1 MRVGY
6 ACINLELRERDIYS
20 TRTLIIDSIEKKGI
34 EEAKRLA
41 LLNIADLAK
50 IFEHNESLGIRFFRL
65 TSNLF
70 PHMENPRITKLIS
83 DRTKGGDGTYNL
95 DFARTELAHAGRLAR
110 EYGHRITAHPGQYA
124 QLGTPREDV
133 FEQTVRDLTVHAEI
147 FAAMGLEPKHG
158 SVMIIHGGGVF
169 GDKLETIE
177 RWKKNFL
184 KIDRRVSQYIAV
196 ENDEFQYSVLDLL
209 PMCEELGI
217 PLCVDFFHHS
227 VKHSAQ
233 FDIWDTTSNGG
244 VLNRVLATWK
254 LRGIKPKC
262 HWSKQ
267 RADARPGTHDDC
279 VDEIPPRLLKWCVDN
294 YVDCMLEVKH
304 KDKCAL
310 AILEKQF
317 IRSEHKVAGKTR
329 VEWTPRL

>member
-41 LLNIADLAK
+41 LLNISDLAK

-70 PHMENPRITKLIS
+70 PHMENPRIINLIT
-83 DRTKGGDGTYNL
+83 DRAKGGDGTYNL
-95 DFARTELAHAGRLAR
+95 DFAREELARAGKIAR

-124 QLGTPREDV
+124 QIGTPREEV
-133 FEQTVRDLTVHAEI
+133 FEQTVRDLTMHSRI
-147 FAAMGLEPKHG
+147 FAAMGLTPEHG

-169 GDKLETIE
+169 GDKLETLR
-177 RWKKNFL
+177 RWAENFR
-184 KIDRRVSQYIAV
+184 KIPREVSQYIAI

-209 PMCEELGI
+209 PLCEELAI

-227 VKHSAQ
+227 VRHSAQ
-233 FDIWDTTSNGG
+233 FDIWGG
-244 VLNRVLATWK
+244 DILTRVLRTWK

-262 HWSKQ
+262 HWSSQ
-267 RADARPGTHDDC
+267 RPDARPGTHDDC
-279 VDEIPPRLLKWCVDN
+279 VEEIPHRLLRWCSDN
-294 YVDCMLEVKH
+294 YVDIMLEVKH

-310 AILEKQF
+310 AILDKQF
-317 IRSEHKVAGKTR
+317 VRSEHKIAGKIR

>member
-6 ACINLELRERDIYS
+6 ACINLELKEKDIYS

-41 LLNIADLAK
+41 LLNIKDLIK
-50 IFEHNESLGIRFFRL
+50 IFEHNESIGIRFFRL

-70 PHMENPRITKLIS
+70 PHMENPRITKLIADS
-83 DRTKGGDGTYNL
+83 SKGGDGTYNL
-95 DFARTELAHAGRLAR
+95 DFARAELAAAGKLAR
-110 EYGHRITAHPGQYA
+110 RLGHRITAHPGQYA
-124 QLGTPREDV
+124 QIGTPRPEV
-133 FEQTVRDLTVHAEI
+133 FEQTVRDLTLHAQI
-147 FAAMGLEPKHG
+147 FAAMDLQPSHG
-158 SVMIIHGGGVF
+158 TVMIIHGGGVF
-169 GDKLETIE
+169 GDKLATLA
-177 RWKKNFL
+177 RWGANFR
-184 KIDRRVSQYIAV
+184 KIPSEVSQYIAI

-209 PMCEELGI
+209 PLCEELSI

-227 VKHSAQ
+227 VRHAAEY
-233 FDIWDTTSNGG
+233 DIWSGNILQR
-244 VLNRVLATWK
+244 VLNTWK

-262 HWSKQ
+262 HWSQQ
-267 RADARPGTHDDC
+267 RPDSRPGSHDDC
-279 VDEIPPRLLKWCVDN
+279 VEKIPERLLQWCSDN

-317 IRSEHKVAGKTR
+317 QRSVHKINGKDR
-329 VEWTPRL
+329 VEWTYVR